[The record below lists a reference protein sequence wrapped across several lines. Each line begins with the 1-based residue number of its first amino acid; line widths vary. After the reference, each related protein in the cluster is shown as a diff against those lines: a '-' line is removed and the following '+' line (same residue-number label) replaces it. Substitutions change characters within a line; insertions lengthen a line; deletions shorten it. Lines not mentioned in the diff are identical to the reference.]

1 MEKMRLLWK
10 VLEEIRRFQEVP
22 YELWPPSPGLQK
34 YMHVA
39 VVLSEDELYEQVA
52 VRELKRPK

>member
-1 MEKMRLLWK
+1 MRLLWK